1 MHKNCGKG
9 NIIMVQLLY
18 YQRKETTTLEKM
30 MRCLV
35 PENKTYSQLQTF
47 QEADKQKLRD
57 LEKIDPMMKLNKRM
71 SWGEYRDLVRPLLK
85 RASKSTC
92 NVCQGMK
99 RMPGVP
105 HISTILNGLLE
116 EKQIEKFRFDY
127 CDLW

>member
-57 LEKIDPMMKLNKRM
+57 LEKIPQMLLFPFPSLPAPLHTNTFIPIINAYNYPRIFSKLSKE
-71 SWGEYRDLVRPLLK
+71 STVERDNICMNHHLSTQINLQYLVR
-85 RASKSTC
+85 RT
-92 NVCQGMK
+92 
-99 RMPGVP
+99 
-105 HISTILNGLLE
+105 LE
-116 EKQIEKFRFDY
+116 
-127 CDLW
+127 